1 VSLRSLFKKPVDVA
15 ILPTVEALPAQ
26 DTLTLR
32 QLDMKASMG
41 SQDPHPVLL
50 TEDSGLSK
58 TEFPPRLKDTLLR
71 QGYDAMEQQMQAN
84 QHAHNNA
91 AQQSLGQQGYGQN
104 QSLSSYPP
112 GYPDATQKPTTRLVI
127 ETVTN
132 GFTVQCGQD
141 TYVAG
146 NIEELASVV
155 KLALVK
161 AKLLL

>member
-1 VSLRSLFKKPVDVA
+1 VSFRSLFKKPVDVA
-15 ILPTVEALPAQ
+15 ILPTVESLPAQ

-41 SQDPHPVLL
+41 SQEPHPLLL

-58 TEFPPRLKDTLLR
+58 TEFPPRLRDALLR
-71 QGYDAMEQQMQAN
+71 QGYDSMEQQMQAI
-84 QHAHNNA
+84 QTAQNNA
-91 AQQSLGQQGYGQN
+91 AQQSSYGTLGQAVASNYPQN
-104 QSLSSYPP
+104 
-112 GYPDATQKPTTRLVI
+112 YPDVAKNQTTRLVI

-132 GFTVQCGQD
+132 GFTVQCGHE

-146 NIEELASVV
+146 NIDELTTVV

-161 AKLLL
+161 AKLLA